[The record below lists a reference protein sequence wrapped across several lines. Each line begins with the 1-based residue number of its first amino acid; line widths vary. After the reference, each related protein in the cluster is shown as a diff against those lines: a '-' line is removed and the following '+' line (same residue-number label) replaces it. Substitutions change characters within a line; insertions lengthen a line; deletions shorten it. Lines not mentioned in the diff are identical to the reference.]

1 MAYVRYSISL
11 LICFLAS
18 FAIAAD
24 APTEAKTKKVL
35 FIGIDG
41 CRFDAI
47 EAAESP
53 HLDKL
58 MAHGAYSGETK
69 ILAPRKTDSDTCS
82 GPGWSSLLTGVWSD
96 KHGVLDNDFRQ
107 PKLDQFPHFFARLK
121 AAQPQAQTVS
131 LVDWLPLYR
140 HIVTAADISQI
151 YPPTDDCQFGDAL
164 AARVGAEILAK
175 QNPTAMFVYF
185 GQVDEIGHRHGFHP
199 SLKTYTDA
207 ITRVD
212 GYIGTLL
219 ATIEARP
226 TINQEDWLVL
236 VSSDHGGKDKGH
248 GGGHQEPEITN
259 SFVIVSG
266 EAAQRGKLAGP
277 TYLVD
282 LPVTALTHLG
292 VAIDPLWQL
301 DGRAIGLKM
310 PAK

>member
-1 MAYVRYSISL
+1 L
-11 LICFLAS
+11 Q
-18 FAIAAD
+18 AAD
-24 APTEAKTKKVL
+24 AVTATKVKKVL

-41 CRFDAI
+41 CRFDSI
-47 EAAESP
+47 EAANTP

-58 MAHGAYSGETK
+58 MADGAYSGETK
-69 ILAPRKTDSDTCS
+69 ILAPRETKSDTCS

-107 PKLDQFPHFFARLK
+107 PQLDKFPHFFARLK

-140 HIVTAADISQI
+140 FIVTSADVSQV
-151 YPPTDDCQFGDAL
+151 YPPTDDCQFGDGL

-175 QNPTAMFVYF
+175 QDPTATFVYF

-199 SLKTYTDA
+199 TIKTYTDA
-207 ITRVD
+207 IERVD
-212 GYIGTLL
+212 AYIGTLV
-219 ATIEARP
+219 AAIESRP
-226 TINQEDWLVL
+226 TYAKEQWLVL

-248 GGGHQEPEITN
+248 GGGHDQPEITN

-266 EAAQRGKLAGP
+266 AAAQRGKLADV

-282 LPVTALTHLG
+282 VPVTALAYLG
-292 VAIDPLWQL
+292 VTIEPAWQL
-301 DGRAIGLKM
+301 DGRPIGLKTQ
-310 PAK
+310 